1 MKIPAIRAYMG
12 DWVYYISSLTFE
24 QVDTYVKRV
33 DDELHKSKTLND
45 LIQRSITNNF
55 LSIKDYLLNQKERF
69 FTALVL
75 AVYDGEPNWI
85 EVELEYNDEEF
96 FNLGFLDFKGDE
108 KIFPVDGQHRVE
120 GIKAALVKN
129 EELSSEMVSVIF
141 IAHKKSE
148 EGMQRSRRLFSTLNR
163 YAKPVT
169 MDDIIALDE
178 DDILA
183 IVTRR
188 LLEEFDLFS
197 GERITKSKNKAIPD
211 TDKSSITSIIT
222 LYQCNNELLKLFRRY
237 RKLEAPNSKRDRLK
251 LEEYLKFRPPEEEII
266 LFYDFC
272 HNFWSKFQEKIE
284 DVRTFAENTD
294 KNPAQEYRNNQSGG
308 NLLFRPVGLLPFIK
322 ACIDINRKRE
332 NSFEDIF
339 SHFDQMNFNIN
350 TVPWK
355 NVLWNPIEKTMIMG
369 TQTVVKL
376 LLLYKYDSTILTSS
390 EMKSFKEKYAS
401 LNSIDEKL
409 MDNALVNIS
418 RQ

>member
-1 MKIPAIRAYMG
+1 MKRPAIRAYMG